1 MSSQFGFEAGFWSFL
16 LAIQFG
22 FQPDITRIFASG
34 EVIATACVIVQEGLL
49 KVYFGLQALLLTEG
63 TQALRSWTL
72 KDSLGKAGVPA
83 ALYAVQNLCTI
94 LAFREIDGL
103 TYNILNQSKLIW
115 NAVLVYI
122 FLGESFKL
130 PQILSLC
137 VIIVTT
143 LLITIDPEKHSQHS
157 KDNGNYPMG
166 VIYTLTASMISGI
179 ASTSIQYNLQKLKRN
194 SYLMSAE
201 LGFYSAVFLM
211 IKVMTEG
218 VMGLGDGAKIFSS
231 SFFAGFNATTLVPLA
246 TTSAGGIIVGQVTRT
261 IGGVGKAYALLVGLL
276 LSAIVH
282 ADKIT
287 WRLGISVPLIMI
299 AFWLKFYVGRKPNP
313 KSTIVGA
320 VKGKTD

>member
-130 PQILSLC
+130 PQ
-137 VIIVTT
+137 
-143 LLITIDPEKHSQHS
+143 
-157 KDNGNYPMG
+157 
-166 VIYTLTASMISGI
+166 
-179 ASTSIQYNLQKLKRN
+179 IQYNLQKLKRN